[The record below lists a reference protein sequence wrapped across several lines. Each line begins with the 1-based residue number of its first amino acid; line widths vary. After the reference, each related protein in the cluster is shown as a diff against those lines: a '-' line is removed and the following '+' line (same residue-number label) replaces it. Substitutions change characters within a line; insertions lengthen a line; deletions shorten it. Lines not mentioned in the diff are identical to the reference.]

1 MKKQPLT
8 NKNTY
13 VGGEI
18 TALYCRLSRD
28 DELVGDSNS
37 IKHQKEILGKYAK
50 EKGFQ
55 NLQFYVDDGYS
66 GTNFN
71 RPDFERMMDD
81 VDAGLVKVIIVKDMS
96 RLGRDYLKVGYY
108 TEIVF
113 PEADVR
119 FIAISDGVDSEGG
132 ADNDFTPFRN
142 IMNEW
147 YAKDTSKKIKA
158 VIKAKGTS
166 GKHTNPLPPYG
177 YKKDENDKQKW
188 VVDEEA
194 AEVVKEIFRLCMN
207 GYGPTQ
213 IANILTERGIDTPKV
228 HAMKMGRKVKIRPN
242 EMPDRW
248 ADQTVAAILGYEEYL
263 GRTVNFKTKKKS
275 YKSKRVVIMPR
286 EDWLI
291 FEGTHEAIIDEQT
304 FEAVQRIRAG
314 RQKPDRFGEPSMFS
328 GILYCA
334 DCGSKMYIRRQHSK
348 PDKDY
353 FTCSI
358 YRKKKKTYCT
368 AHFIQSKVV
377 ENLVLEDIR
386 RVTAYARNN
395 TQEFLK
401 AVNKRSEREMQK
413 LQAENQANLD
423 KALRRVSEIDII
435 IKKLYEDNVTGK
447 ISDERFEK
455 LTETYETEQADL
467 RQTIDFLRKE
477 IAVNRDESEAV
488 TRFMKLVQKYTDI
501 EELDAEIV
509 RTFIEKI
516 YVYEAV
522 QDGDRRKQQLQIV
535 YNCVGVIDIP
545 EEKSLAA

>member
-1 MKKQPLT
+1 
-8 NKNTY
+8 
-13 VGGEI
+13 
-18 TALYCRLSRD
+18 
-28 DELVGDSNS
+28 
-37 IKHQKEILGKYAK
+37 
-50 EKGFQ
+50 
-55 NLQFYVDDGYS
+55 
-66 GTNFN
+66 
-71 RPDFERMMDD
+71 
-81 VDAGLVKVIIVKDMS
+81 
-96 RLGRDYLKVGYY
+96 
-108 TEIVF
+108 
-113 PEADVR
+113 
-119 FIAISDGVDSEGG
+119 
-132 ADNDFTPFRN
+132 
-142 IMNEW
+142 MNEW

-377 ENLVLEDIR
+377 EKLVLEDIR

-395 TQEFLK
+395 TQEFLQ

-413 LQAENQANLD
+413 IQAENQANLD